1 MLNLGTTTQRAN
13 KLHRCENCGGRI
25 APGEIYVR
33 ARIVDGGDAWVWKSH
48 THCQRAS
55 EILFAAG
62 IEGED
67 GCLPLV
73 LDCDADDR
81 ALVAEKDPECAMAVW
96 AEDAR
101 HG

>member
-1 MLNLGTTTQRAN
+1 MLNLGTTTQTA
-13 KLHRCENCGGRI
+13 KKPHRCENCGGRI
-25 APGEIYVR
+25 STGQSYIR
-33 ARIVDGGDAWVWKSH
+33 ARIVDGGEAWVWKSH

-73 LDCDADDR
+73 MDCDAEER
-81 ALVAEKDPECAMAVW
+81 ALVAEKDPDCAKAVW
-96 AEDAR
+96 DEDAR

>member
-1 MLNLGTTTQRAN
+1 MINLGTTTQRAL
-13 KLHRCENCGGRI
+13 KPHRCENCGGRI
-25 APGEIYVR
+25 LVGQSYIR
-33 ARIVDGGDAWVWKSH
+33 ARIVDGREAWVWKSH

-73 LDCDADDR
+73 QDCDAEER
-81 ALVAEKDPECAMAVW
+81 AIVAEKDPECAMAVW

>member
-1 MLNLGTTTQRAN
+1 MLNLGTTTQCAR
-13 KLHRCENCGGRI
+13 KSHRCENCGRQISVGQVYI
-25 APGEIYVR
+25 R
-33 ARIVDGGDAWVWKSH
+33 ARIVDGGEAWVWKSH

-73 LDCDADDR
+73 LDCDTEDR
-81 ALVAEKDPECAMAVW
+81 AIVAEKDPECAMEVW
-96 AEDAR
+96 DEDAR